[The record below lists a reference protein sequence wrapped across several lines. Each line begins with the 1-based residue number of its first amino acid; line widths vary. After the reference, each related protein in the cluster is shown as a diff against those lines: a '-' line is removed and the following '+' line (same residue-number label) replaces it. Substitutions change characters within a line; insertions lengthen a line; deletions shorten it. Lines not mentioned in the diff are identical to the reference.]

1 MHKQVAPMPD
11 AGRLSKATGRR
22 KQLVDRCVKNIQ
34 QLDPKMTREKC
45 IEIMEAAIE
54 GRPPTT
60 QPPTNW
66 MNAGGRSTRTRLC
79 RWRMAASATLCAP
92 PWVRHAPICPGYAGR
107 RRRRSNFRGALP

>member
-79 RWRMAASATLCAP
+79 RWRMAASATLCA
-92 PWVRHAPICPGYAGR
+92 RAMGETCAYLPG
-107 RRRRSNFRGALP
+107 LCW